1 MHPTRIEVFRELP
14 YGGDIVVRVGDRVS
28 PETVIARLSYLPGNL
43 RRLPVAQDLRVP
55 PQRLPELMLK
65 AVGDKV
71 DEGDLLAARS
81 VGWDLAEYRSPVTGY
96 LTLVSQR
103 LGFAYLREPIVAG
116 DGQPV
121 RVDVTNQLGV
131 PPQTIN
137 RRLSVDLGKVV
148 PAGSIIASFRKSRH
162 VHSTYVIA
170 PIYGKVTEIDAGSGT
185 ITLTPIFS
193 STEITAQF
201 EGSVKAVLPGEG
213 VVIEAQGYDI
223 RGTYGVG
230 GQAFGPLRVA
240 VSSPDATLQA
250 STLKPADAGSV
261 IVGGITATLEALR
274 EAARIGAAAVIVSY
288 LSQETLAAIVGE
300 EEMGLG
306 ITGEEDIPFTVILL
320 DGFLPAPFDEA
331 IFAVL
336 RAGEG
341 QVASVDGTTHIRAG
355 VVRPRVFIPVASGP
369 GVRTAVSP
377 EVAQPLTAGC
387 KVKITR
393 EPFQGISGR
402 VTAIGRGLEPIETG
416 AQVILADVE
425 LEGNGEKVRVPK
437 QNLVVMAGGR

>member
-1 MHPTRIEVFRELP
+1 MRPTRIEVLRELSF
-14 YGGDIVVRVGDRVS
+14 GGDIVVKEGDLVS
-28 PETVIARLSYLPGNL
+28 PETVIVRLRYLPGNL
-43 RRLPVAQDLRVP
+43 RRLRVAQDLKVP

-65 AVGDKV
+65 AVGEKV

-81 VGWDLAEYRSPVTGY
+81 VGWDLAEFRSPVSGY

-103 LGFAYLREPIVAG
+103 LGFAYIREPILIG
-116 DGQPV
+116 DGRPV
-121 RVDVTNQLGV
+121 QVDVTNQLGV
-131 PPQTIN
+131 PPRTIN
-137 RRLSVDLGKVV
+137 RHLVVGPSKVV

-162 VHSTYVIA
+162 VHSTSVVA
-170 PIYGKVTEIDAGSGT
+170 PIYGKITEIDADSGT

-201 EGSVKAVLPGEG
+201 EGRVTAVRPGEG
-213 VVIEAQGYDI
+213 VVIEAQGYDV
-223 RGTYGVG
+223 RGAYGVG

-250 STLKPADAGSV
+250 SALKPADAGSV
-261 IVGGITATLEALR
+261 LVGGKTATLEALR

-288 LSQETLAAIVGE
+288 LGQETLTAFVGE

-320 DGFLPAPFDEA
+320 DGFLPAPFDEE

-336 RAGEG
+336 KAGEG

-355 VVRPRVFIPVASGP
+355 VLRPRVFIPVASGP
-369 GVRTAVSP
+369 GVGTAVNP
-377 EVAQPLTAGC
+377 EVTQPLTAGC
-387 KVKITR
+387 RVKITR

-402 VTAIGRGLEPIETG
+402 VTAMGRSLEPIETG
-416 AQVILADVE
+416 AQVLLADVE
-425 LEGNGEKVRVPK
+425 LEGGGQKVRVPK
-437 QNLVVMAGGR
+437 QNLVVMAGRR